1 MALRSARLSGDPVLE
16 QCLAGQH
23 RMLAPE
29 ENLSVMRVQE
39 ALVKLGFSP
48 GQLDGVFGPTTG
60 AAVSAYKQS
69 RALQPSDPVVGPGTS
84 NGLDAEVFFDPPELD
99 PDFAELAPFV
109 PKHAVEPFLGFELTP
124 LISAPLD
131 SQRHDVGTFLLA
143 KLTGG
148 TLLGIVA
155 SSRAADAA
163 SDPRIP
169 DATKQHLLEGLGPSA
184 GRTVSFT
191 GTDGVTHVVIL
202 LDEPTVR
209 GRRIIVH
216 RPSGRKAPLT
226 LRAAICHEMTHV
238 RNLGLGL
245 QRTPDFNTDVF
256 LDPNLANSFTTTTG
270 IPSATAFNQFTA
282 EMNARHVEWIIEQEN
297 AGNPF
302 AARFLAPAALAHAAE
317 FYFAETDPVFLF
329 DDNGYI
335 DAIVQR
341 GHQATYQQ
349 IALWLRQV
357 GTLMTFSGNADTQQ
371 TSAQLFKDA
380 ADSADLFALN
390 PSSPLPDGDGLYPR
404 DQDFV

>member
-1 MALRSARLSGDPVLE
+1 MPLRSARLSGDPVLE
-16 QCLAGQH
+16 QCLAGEH

-39 ALVKLGFSP
+39 ALVKLGFAP
-48 GQLDGVFGPTTG
+48 GTPDGIFGAATG

-69 RALQPSDPVVGPGTS
+69 RALSPSDPVVGPGTS
-84 NGLDAEVFFDPPELD
+84 KGLDDEVFFDPPELD
-99 PDFAELAPFV
+99 PDFPELAPFV
-109 PKHAVEPFLGFELTP
+109 AKHVVEPFVGLELTP
-124 LISAPLD
+124 LVLAPLN
-131 SQRHDVGTFLLA
+131 SQRHDVAEFLMGT
-143 KLTGG
+143 LTGG
-148 TLLGIVA
+148 TLLGMVA
-155 SSRAADAA
+155 STRAADVA

-169 DATKQHLLEGLGPSA
+169 DDTRQHLLAGLGPSA
-184 GRTVSFT
+184 GRTVPFT
-191 GTDGVTHVVIL
+191 GTDGATHVVIL
-202 LDEPTVR
+202 FDEPTIR
-209 GRRIIVH
+209 GRRILVH

-245 QRTPDFNTDVF
+245 ERTPDFNTDVF
-256 LDPNLANSFTTTTG
+256 LDPNLANSLSTSTG
-270 IPSATAFNQFTA
+270 TPTATGFNQFAA

-302 AARFLAPAALAHAAE
+302 AARFLAPDALAVAAH

-329 DDNGYI
+329 NDNGYI
-335 DAIVQR
+335 DATVAR
-341 GHQATYQQ
+341 GDQATYQQ

-380 ADSADLFALN
+380 ADSADSIALN
-390 PSSPLPDGDGLYPR
+390 PGSPLPDGDGLYPR